1 MEKRLLKKELL
12 LLNKS
17 THGKI
22 NWDSFAEKAL
32 AGERITKRD
41 AMLLLESNDQEL
53 LAILHAAYRV
63 RYHYYG
69 NKVKLNMIQNVKSG
83 YCPEDCK
90 YCSQSIQSKA
100 SIEKY
105 TMMNKDEIVA
115 GAQEALRR
123 KAGTYCIVASGRGPT
138 NRELEEV
145 IAAVSEIKQNYPL
158 KICSCLGILSK
169 EQAQRLQKAGVDRYN
184 HNLNTH
190 RDHHQEIVTTHT
202 YEDRL
207 QTVENI
213 TKAGI
218 SPCSGC
224 IIGMGESK
232 EQIIDI
238 AYELRQ
244 LDVDSIPINF
254 LINIAGTKLE
264 YLEELNPR
272 YCLKVLS
279 LFRFIC
285 PTKEIRVSGG
295 RETNI
300 GHLQCLSLYP
310 ANALFVGDYLT
321 TKGMTTNSDHQ
332 MIQDLGFE
340 IELTCI

>member
-1 MEKRLLKKELL
+1 MNSKTVE
-12 LLNKS
+12 N
-17 THGKI
+17 I
-22 NWDSFAEKAL
+22 NWNSFAEKAL
-32 AGERITKRD
+32 AGERITKNE
-41 AMLLLESNDQEL
+41 ALLLLESDDREL

-63 RYHYYG
+63 RHHYYG

-90 YCSQSIQSKA
+90 YCSQSIQSTA

-105 TMMNKDEIVA
+105 TMMDRDAIVE

-145 IAAVSEIKQNYPL
+145 IAAVSEIKQNYSL
-158 KICSCLGILSK
+158 KICTCLGILST
-169 EQAQRLQKAGVDRYN
+169 EQAQRLQQAGVDRYN

-190 RDHHQEIVTTHT
+190 QKHYQEIVTTHT

-207 QTVENI
+207 QTIENV
-213 TKAGI
+213 TKSGI

-232 EQIIDI
+232 EQVIDI
-238 AYELRQ
+238 AYELRE
-244 LDVDSIPINF
+244 LDADSIPINF
-254 LINIAGTKLE
+254 LINIAGTPLE

-272 YCLKVLS
+272 YCLKVLA

-285 PTKEIRVSGG
+285 PSKEIRVSGG